1 MLENEIKHIQDVL
14 AKDTLILFAY
24 LFGSRAKGIAGERSD
39 WDIAV
44 YTADKAGQPVTAAF
58 PFYIEAEIAALLAT
72 NDVQVTILNSLES
85 PLLGFEI
92 INNGV
97 LLIDKEEEKRIEFE
111 ARVLGQYHDW
121 QYFLKRHMEAEGWA

>member
-1 MLENEIKHIQDVL
+1 MLESEINKIKNLL
-14 AKDTLILFAY
+14 ANDERIVFAY
-24 LFGSRAKGIAGERSD
+24 IFGSRAKGIAGGRSD

-44 YTADKAGQPVTAAF
+44 YVAEEAGQTMPATF

-72 NDVQVTILNSLES
+72 NDVQVVVLNGLES

-92 INNGV
+92 IKDGI
-97 LLIDKEEEKRIEFE
+97 LLVDKDEGKRIEFE

>member
-14 AKDTLILFAY
+14 AKDTRILFAY
-24 LFGSRAKGIAGERSD
+24 LFGSRAKGMAGERSD

-44 YTADKAGQPVTAAF
+44 YTADKAGQPVPTAL
-58 PFYIEAEIAALLAT
+58 PFYIEAEIAALPAT
-72 NDVQVTILNSLES
+72 GDVQVTILNGLES

-121 QYFLKRHMEAEGWA
+121 QYFSKRHMEAEGWA

>member
-1 MLENEIKHIQDVL
+1 MLESEINKIKNLL
-14 AKDTLILFAY
+14 ANDERIVFAY
-24 LFGSRAKGIAGERSD
+24 IFGSRAKGIAGGRSD
-39 WDIAV
+39 WDIAI
-44 YTADKAGQPVTAAF
+44 YAADKGRQTIPATF

-72 NDVQVTILNSLES
+72 NDVQVVVLNGLES

-92 INNGV
+92 IKDGI
-97 LLIDKEEEKRIEFE
+97 LLVDKDEGKRIEFE

>member
-1 MLENEIKHIQDVL
+1 
-14 AKDTLILFAY
+14 
-24 LFGSRAKGIAGERSD
+24 SRAKGIAGSRSD

-44 YTADKAGQPVTAAF
+44 YVAEEAGQTMPATF

-72 NDVQVTILNSLES
+72 NDVQVVVLNGLES

-92 INNGV
+92 IKDGI
-97 LLIDKEEEKRIEFE
+97 LLVDKDEGKRIEFE

>member
-1 MLENEIKHIQDVL
+1 MLESEINKIKNLL
-14 AKDTLILFAY
+14 ANDERIVFAY
-24 LFGSRAKGIAGERSD
+24 IFGSRAKGIAGGRSD
-39 WDIAV
+39 WDISIYA
-44 YTADKAGQPVTAAF
+44 ADKGRQTIPATF

-72 NDVQVTILNSLES
+72 NDVQVVVLNGLES

-92 INNGV
+92 IKDGI
-97 LLIDKEEEKRIEFE
+97 LLVDKDEGKRIEFE

>member
-1 MLENEIKHIQDVL
+1 MLESEINKIKNLL
-14 AKDTLILFAY
+14 ANDERIVFAY
-24 LFGSRAKGIAGERSD
+24 IFGSRAKGMAGGGGD
-39 WDIAV
+39 GDISIYA
-44 YTADKAGQPVTAAF
+44 ADKGRQTIPATF

-72 NDVQVTILNSLES
+72 NDVQVVVLNGLES

-92 INNGV
+92 IKDGI
-97 LLIDKEEEKRIEFE
+97 LLVDKDEEKRIEFE